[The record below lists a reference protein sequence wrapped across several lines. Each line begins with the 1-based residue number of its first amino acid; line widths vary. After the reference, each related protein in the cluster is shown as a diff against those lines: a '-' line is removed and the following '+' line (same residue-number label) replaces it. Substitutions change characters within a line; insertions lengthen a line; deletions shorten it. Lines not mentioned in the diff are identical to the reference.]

1 MQVQYP
7 SNNVSKSQLFNN
19 KTPQFISMNFVKH
32 ASDPRYILLK
42 NLAVQIQ
49 CVLYWIQYN
58 LMFFYFSD
66 LSYLVVFTS
75 TLPSWIALYVSQ
87 TNFPVEV

>member
-1 MQVQYP
+1 
-7 SNNVSKSQLFNN
+7 
-19 KTPQFISMNFVKH
+19 MNFVKH

-75 TLPSWIALYVSQ
+75 TLPS
-87 TNFPVEV
+87 